1 MVLTIKAWKMT
12 VQSNYSNKWL
22 SADIQNSLF
31 SLSEKRKTSWPLVVW
46 KKKPFMSVFYF
57 FLKPKFYIQ
66 SRLYS
71 YVSSFL
77 ASNYFIFQKCCNK
90 NTYTIYRSYLLPAYY
105 EFFDQFRMQA
115 KRSLVLTDS
124 RLCLQLRNSKR

>member
-1 MVLTIKAWKMT
+1 MENDGTVKLLQQMTERRYSKLTA
-12 VQSNYSNKWL
+12 QSV
-22 SADIQNSLF
+22 
-31 SLSEKRKTSWPLVVW
+31 RKTKNKLAASYLEKETLHVS
-46 KKKPFMSVFYF
+46 FFYF
-57 FLKPKFYIQ
+57 FLTPKFYIQ

-115 KRSLVLTDS
+115 KRSWVLTDS
-124 RLCLQLRNSKR
+124 RLYLQLRNSKH